1 MATIFSEVITLG
13 DWLKGEQQGP
23 PDHSRDQII
32 LANAGGS
39 AVTYVTG
46 TVLGKL
52 TSNGQF
58 VPWTAGASDGSQTA
72 AAILGPTTT
81 VAASST
87 ATAWAITRNARVSD
101 TNLTYSGTPNNTQIA
116 AALTSLAAAGIIARR
131 TA

>member
-1 MATIFSEVITLG
+1 MALLTESITLG

-23 PDHSRDQII
+23 PDHSRDQIV

-46 TVLGKL
+46 TVLGKV
-52 TSNGQF
+52 TANGQF
-58 VPWTAGASDGSQTA
+58 AAWAPGASDGTQTA

-87 ATAWAITRNARVSD
+87 SAAWAITRNARVAD
-101 TNLTYSGTPNNTQIA
+101 INLTYVGSPNNTQIA
-116 AALTSLAAAGIIARR
+116 AALVSLAGQGIITRR